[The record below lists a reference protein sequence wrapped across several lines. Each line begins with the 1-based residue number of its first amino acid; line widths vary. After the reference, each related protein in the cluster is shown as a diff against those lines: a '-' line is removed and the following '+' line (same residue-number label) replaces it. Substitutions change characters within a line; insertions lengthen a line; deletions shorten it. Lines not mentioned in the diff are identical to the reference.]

1 MKALLEHA
9 NFAMIQKIYDI
20 GMYRNVRM
28 KLKVF
33 EKIYTKMKDENI
45 DKLLEKWRGGGERVM
60 KMMKID
66 L

>member
-45 DKLLEKWRGGGERVM
+45 DKLLEK
-60 KMMKID
+60 
-66 L
+66 

>member
-1 MKALLEHA
+1 
-9 NFAMIQKIYDI
+9 
-20 GMYRNVRM
+20 MYRNVRM
-28 KLKVF
+28 NLKVF

-60 KMMKID
+60 KMMKIE